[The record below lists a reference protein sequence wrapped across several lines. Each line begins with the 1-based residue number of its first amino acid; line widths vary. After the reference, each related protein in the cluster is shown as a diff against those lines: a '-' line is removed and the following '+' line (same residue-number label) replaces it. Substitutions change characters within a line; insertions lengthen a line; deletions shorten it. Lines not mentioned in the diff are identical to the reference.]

1 MPVEP
6 RDKRSSEFAFRPVG
20 RFLRLNWFA
29 VVLVSALLLVQCF
42 WHSRIQ
48 AGDLGSHVYNAWLA
62 QLIEHHQISGLM
74 IARQGSNVL
83 FDLLL
88 VHTANLAGFVAAE
101 KIVVGLAVLV
111 FFWGSFSFLAAAS
124 GRPPWLLMP
133 FLFILSYGYVFHMG
147 FMNYYLSIGL
157 ALVALALS
165 WRGEAG
171 NWLAAVA
178 LSAVSFL
185 AHPLGF
191 LLAATVSAYI
201 WIWRILPRW
210 WRLAVPALALTGLVA
225 LRFFFASHQAF
236 EADWRATGF
245 LQLLGQDQLNLFG
258 RRYEILSWVALAWG
272 TVCALAAIYDRSFR
286 EQVPSATLR
295 LALELYLVAVVATFC
310 LPENLRT
317 NIYAGWIGLL
327 VSRLTLVTAIFGLLV
342 LASLRLPRWSA
353 YGASLLGA
361 VFFLFLYQDTGKL
374 DRMEANARVV
384 VQQLPVGTR
393 IVAVASPPG
402 DWRIEFIHHS
412 IERACIGR
420 CFSFANYEP
429 SSLQFRIRALPGG
442 FFVTDSADKSEAM
455 SSGDYLVQKDDLP
468 LTSIYQCDDADFT
481 RLCAH
486 ALREGQ
492 KAEDPEDDPVPDPV
506 SDSSPK
512 AVSQP
517 QN

>member
-88 VHTANLAGFVAAE
+88 LHTANLAGFVAAE

-272 TVCALAAIYDRSFR
+272 TVCALAAIYDWSFR
-286 EQVPSATLR
+286 EKVPSATLR

-492 KAEDPEDDPVPDPV
+492 KAEDPEDDPFPDPA

>member
-88 VHTANLAGFVAAE
+88 LHTANLAGFVAAE
-101 KIVVGLAVLV
+101 KIVVGLA
-111 FFWGSFSFLAAAS
+111 
-124 GRPPWLLMP
+124 
-133 FLFILSYGYVFHMG
+133 
-147 FMNYYLSIGL
+147 NYYLSIGL

-272 TVCALAAIYDRSFR
+272 TVCALAAIYDWSFR
-286 EQVPSATLR
+286 EKVPSATLR

-327 VSRLTLVTAIFGLLV
+327 ISRLTLVTAIFGLLV

-492 KAEDPEDDPVPDPV
+492 KAEDPEDDPVPDPA

>member
-20 RFLRLNWFA
+20 RFLRSNWFA

-88 VHTANLAGFVAAE
+88 LHTANLAGFVAAE

-133 FLFILSYGYVFHMG
+133 FLFVLSYGYVFHMG

-272 TVCALAAIYDRSFR
+272 TVCALAAIYDWSFR
-286 EQVPSATLR
+286 EKVPSATLR
-295 LALELYLVAVVATFC
+295 LAWELYLVAVVATFC

-455 SSGDYLVQKDDLP
+455 SSGDYLVQKGDLP

-492 KAEDPEDDPVPDPV
+492 KAEDPEDDPVPDPA

>member
-88 VHTANLAGFVAAE
+88 LHTANLAGFVAAE

-272 TVCALAAIYDRSFR
+272 TVCALAAIYDWSFR
-286 EQVPSATLR
+286 EKVPSATLR

-327 VSRLTLVTAIFGLLV
+327 ISRLTLVTAIFGLLV

-492 KAEDPEDDPVPDPV
+492 KAEDPEDDPFPDPA

>member
-20 RFLRLNWFA
+20 RFLRSNWFA

-88 VHTANLAGFVAAE
+88 LHTANLAGFVAAE

-133 FLFILSYGYVFHMG
+133 FLFVLSYGYVFHMG

-157 ALVALALS
+157 ALFALALS

-225 LRFFFASHQAF
+225 LRFFSLLTKHSKPIGAPRDFSSCSAKTSS
-236 EADWRATGF
+236 TF
-245 LQLLGQDQLNLFG
+245 LAVGTKFFPGSPWPGEPSAHWLQSTIGRFVRRCRQPRFG
-258 RRYEILSWVALAWG
+258 LPWNSILSQWLRHSACRKIFAPISTLAG
-272 TVCALAAIYDRSFR
+272 LVCSF
-286 EQVPSATLR
+286 
-295 LALELYLVAVVATFC
+295 LV
-310 LPENLRT
+310 
-317 NIYAGWIGLL
+317 
-327 VSRLTLVTAIFGLLV
+327 
-342 LASLRLPRWSA
+342 
-353 YGASLLGA
+353 
-361 VFFLFLYQDTGKL
+361 
-374 DRMEANARVV
+374 
-384 VQQLPVGTR
+384 
-393 IVAVASPPG
+393 
-402 DWRIEFIHHS
+402 
-412 IERACIGR
+412 
-420 CFSFANYEP
+420 
-429 SSLQFRIRALPGG
+429 
-442 FFVTDSADKSEAM
+442 
-455 SSGDYLVQKDDLP
+455 
-468 LTSIYQCDDADFT
+468 
-481 RLCAH
+481 
-486 ALREGQ
+486 
-492 KAEDPEDDPVPDPV
+492 
-506 SDSSPK
+506 
-512 AVSQP
+512 
-517 QN
+517 

>member
-88 VHTANLAGFVAAE
+88 LHTANLAGFVAAE

-272 TVCALAAIYDRSFR
+272 TVCALAAIYDWSFR
-286 EQVPSATLR
+286 EKVPSATLR

-310 LPENLRT
+310 LPENFRT

-492 KAEDPEDDPVPDPV
+492 KAEDPEDDPFPDPA